1 MEQVAV
7 AQSFV
12 GEENVSSVSFEDMTA
27 VRNRAWVENG
37 RNGVVKNWTLSLNN
51 DLSWTA
57 TIEVRSTWHEQL
69 RGNTKPVYGVL
80 SSDQVGSNDVKK
92 LIEAVEKLV
101 AKEVHF
107 LQFVASGMR
116 NEINQ
121 PKLVT
126 DLSKM
131 RKPQL
136 YSSGMSDVV
145 RLITGDFKRP
155 HGMRG

>member
-7 AQSFV
+7 AETFV
-12 GEENVSSVSFEDMTA
+12 GEENVNVVFEDLTA
-27 VRNRAWVENG
+27 VRNRNWIENG
-37 RNGVVKNWTLSLNN
+37 RNGVMKSWTLVLNN

-57 TIEVRSTWHEQL
+57 TVEVRSTWHEQL
-69 RGNTKPVYGVL
+69 RGGVKPINAIL
-80 SSDQVGSNDVKK
+80 SSDQVGSNDVKA
-92 LIEAVEKLV
+92 LLAAVEKLV

-107 LQFVASGMR
+107 LQYVASGMR
-116 NEINQ
+116 SEINR

-126 DLSKM
+126 DPSKM

-136 YSSGMSDVV
+136 YNGSMSDVV

>member
-7 AQSFV
+7 EVAV
-12 GEENVSSVSFEDMTA
+12 GQEGNVVFEDMTA
-27 VRNRAWVENG
+27 VRNRTWTENG
-37 RNGVVKNWTLSLNN
+37 RNGVVKHWTLVLNN

-57 TIEVRSTWHEQL
+57 TIEVHSTWHEQL
-69 RGNTKPVYGVL
+69 RGNIKPVFGVL
-80 SSDQVGSNDVKK
+80 SSDQVEGDVKA
-92 LIEAVEKLV
+92 LIAAVEKLV
-101 AKEVHF
+101 AKEVNF

-116 NEINQ
+116 SEINQ
-121 PKLVT
+121 PKVVT
-126 DLSKM
+126 DPSKM

-136 YSSGMSDVV
+136 YSSGMSDIV